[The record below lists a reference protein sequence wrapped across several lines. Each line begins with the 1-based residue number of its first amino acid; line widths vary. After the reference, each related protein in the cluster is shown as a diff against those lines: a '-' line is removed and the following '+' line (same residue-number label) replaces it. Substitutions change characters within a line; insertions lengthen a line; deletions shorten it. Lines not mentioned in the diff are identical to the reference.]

1 MKLKKIKSFTCK
13 IYISLI
19 VSALA
24 TTAHANYFYQI
35 VETTVYNKEEGKIFP
50 FNVTTRATPFFSF
63 NDAKACEKH
72 LIKLLKD
79 GGGWSLIPTGG
90 EVGVKLEQAGGI
102 RTLHCVEAWLPF
114 RYLEDKLS
122 KQ

>member
-1 MKLKKIKSFTCK
+1 MKLKKIRSFTCK

-24 TTAHANYFYQI
+24 TTAHAEYFFSV

-50 FNVTTRATPFFSF
+50 FNVTTRATLFSF

-79 GGGWSLIPTGG
+79 GGDWSLIPTVG
-90 EVGVKLEQAGGI
+90 EVGVKLESAGGI
-102 RTLHCVEAWLPF
+102 RTLHCVEVWLPF
-114 RYLEDKLS
+114 RWLEDKLS
-122 KQ
+122 E